1 MQQEQEQQEQQYILE
16 LEQASTRHVQYR
28 YWVGKGW
35 RLYSHGIGGSD
46 ALMKARIRLE
56 VKWE

>member
-1 MQQEQEQQEQQYILE
+1 MQQEQEQQQYTLE
-16 LEQASTRHVQYR
+16 LEQAGTRHVQSR